1 MREFYKNLRRICN
14 TLTCSIRTI
23 HIVTSDTLVVCD
35 VLGTMFNVEHSIG
48 ELITF
53 PGGIPL
59 KSFDGTVIG
68 FARVSG
74 STVEIDDKTA
84 TCAQDAT

>member
-1 MREFYKNLRRICN
+1 MREFYKNLRRIGN

-23 HIVTSDTLVVCD
+23 HIVTSDTLVGCD

-59 KSFDGTVIG
+59 KSFDGTVIQAFLRTG
-68 FARVSG
+68 FLWESSLLPA
-74 STVEIDDKTA
+74 
-84 TCAQDAT
+84 

>member
-1 MREFYKNLRRICN
+1 
-14 TLTCSIRTI
+14 
-23 HIVTSDTLVVCD
+23 
-35 VLGTMFNVEHSIG
+35 MFNVEHSIG